1 MLCLMKRYVDV
12 KKCVIK
18 VIIISFYKKKK
29 SSCVLVLHC
38 SREGCVFHVKVRGPG
53 GLG

>member
-29 SSCVLVLHC
+29 IILCVGVAL
-38 SREGCVFHVKVRGPG
+38 
-53 GLG
+53 

>member
-18 VIIISFYKKKK
+18 VIIISFYKKKNH
-29 SSCVLVLHC
+29 LVC
-38 SREGCVFHVKVRGPG
+38 WCCTVAEKGVFSM
-53 GLG
+53 